1 MIPFDTKDYRAKRE
15 FFTMPILI
23 AALGIVALLA
33 LLGWMDERDHQA
45 KIEQIKLAA
54 VKQCY

>member
-15 FFTMPILI
+15 ILSTPGF
-23 AALGIVALLA
+23 ALIGIVALLA

-45 KIEQIKLAA
+45 KVEQIKLAA